1 MEKVMDSITTC
12 LKFESHKLRRLLT
25 RITVLVS
32 EFIVNYL
39 NPEWETYTQSHLESI
54 ESDHVLPKLKYRY
67 GSIAFNRFEPEYI
80 SCFLGRPK
88 RYLY

>member
-1 MEKVMDSITTC
+1 MDSITTS
-12 LKFESHKLRRLLT
+12 LKFESYKLRRLLI

-39 NPEWETYTQSHLESI
+39 NPEWEIYTKSHLESI
-54 ESDHVLPKLKYRY
+54 ESDHVLPKSKYRY
-67 GSIAFNRFEPEYI
+67 SSIAFNRLEPEYI
-80 SCFLGRPK
+80 SCLLGRPK